1 MNPIMCEFDEG
12 KPHEMPA
19 EYMVSKRNEE
29 GRFNREQALCEDH
42 FIDYALSMFRWEA
55 IYGNKQILVCNSHK
69 REKDDELEIIGT
81 APPNCICYFCR
92 GGQ

>member
-12 KPHEMPA
+12 KPHEMQA

-29 GRFNREQALCEDH
+29 GRFNRETALCHDH
-42 FIDYALSMFRWEA
+42 FIDYALSDLRW
-55 IYGNKQILVCNSHK
+55 ILFDGTVVCHFHMK
-69 REKDDELEIIGT
+69 EKKLETSISGIVDVS
-81 APPNCICYFCR
+81 AVCYFCR